1 MVKNILV
8 DNRKTRILPDIE
20 FVMKNQELKELLF
33 CVVFRKIKWQHFQ
46 EMQISYFGLFL
57 SKFGQKWIFH
67 KNWAPSL
74 LFPEHS
80 PRKNHTQTCDILYF
94 RKKKQQ
100 TPLNIFPVW
109 IVGVVPR
116 VSLGTPEDI
125 ATACLNGTEDISPWS
140 GALLVKFLEVK
151 ASGLA

>member
-8 DNRKTRILPDIE
+8 DNRKTRILSDIE

-46 EMQISYFGLFL
+46 EMQISYFWTLFVQIWA
-57 SKFGQKWIFH
+57 KMNFH

-94 RKKKQQ
+94 RKKKQTNTIKHFPCVDRRCRTQ
-100 TPLNIFPVW
+100 SFFGHTGRYSYCVLEWNWRYLTMIGGSASKIF
-109 IVGVVPR
+109 R
-116 VSLGTPEDI
+116 S
-125 ATACLNGTEDISPWS
+125 
-140 GALLVKFLEVK
+140 
-151 ASGLA
+151 